1 MLATDQS
8 SGWTSTEYFC
18 PNIECLLP
26 KLTHASTVSIHLC
39 CSMDSEGKFVVPSNS
54 TKMAP
59 TIEDFYYDPGIRER
73 LAPISSGVT
82 DVPSLEA
89 EKEVT
94 ESLSKLE
101 LKGT

>member
-1 MLATDQS
+1 MERVKHKHRHKEE
-8 SGWTSTEYFC
+8 TSFDEDIPT
-18 PNIECLLP
+18 
-26 KLTHASTVSIHLC
+26 
-39 CSMDSEGKFVVPSNS
+39 
-54 TKMAP
+54 AP

-73 LAPISSGVT
+73 LAPISSGGT

-94 ESLSKLE
+94 ESLSKIG